1 MIWTRFKKFDRV
13 VLQLFDLNIILEA
26 AHSHTDGY
34 EHHFV
39 RISS

>member
-13 VLQLFDLNIILEA
+13 VLQLFDLNIVLEA
-26 AHSHTDGY
+26 AHSHNDGY
-34 EHHFV
+34 QHHFV